1 MYLILF
7 KFQLYDVNYDLFI
20 QVKLNEVIVIN
31 LEEVM
36 PYMIFIIFW
45 IFYYIYKYLCKCK
58 IIL

>member
-1 MYLILF
+1 MYLILLI
-7 KFQLYDVNYDLFI
+7 FQLCDANYDLFI

-36 PYMIFIIFW
+36 PFMIFIIFW
-45 IFYYIYKYLCKCK
+45 IFDIYKYLCKCK

>member
-7 KFQLYDVNYDLFI
+7 RFQLCDANYDLFI

-36 PYMIFIIFW
+36 PFMIFIIFW
-45 IFYYIYKYLCKCK
+45 IFDYI
-58 IIL
+58 